1 MLDGVEKTTRPVP
14 RVVLGP
20 LKTATQIRCAF
31 RRLGQAVLD
40 GKIPP
45 KVANSAMYAVSGA
58 GRALELETAER
69 VSRQLA
75 EIEHRPN
82 GSLLLQATPVVEG
95 EVLSQ

>member
-1 MLDGVEKTTRPVP
+1 MTAKVEPPVP

-40 GKIPP
+40 GKIVP

-58 GRALELETAER
+58 GRALELEIAER
-69 VSRQLA
+69 MSGQLA
-75 EIEHRPN
+75 QIQHAP
-82 GSLLLQATPVVEG
+82 ATLTYHAQ
-95 EVLSQ
+95 VLDAGVSPP